1 MTEGLFLSPLGHL
14 PVDLAKSQA
23 GEEAEGSGGKSAKVT
38 RTLGRPRSAQEALEF
53 STWVYSVEP
62 GVEGAAARASGP
74 AGAGGLPRG
83 LHAGG
88 CVWPPFWYGGQVG
101 YLLTGAQVE
110 ELSQHHLSWSSHQ
123 PWEVEALIPS
133 YHEETEGP
141 GEQVIRPNPLVGGG
155 RARIRVQAS

>member
-1 MTEGLFLSPLGHL
+1 MTEGLLLSPLGHL

-23 GEEAEGSGGKSAKVT
+23 GEEAEGSGGKSARET

-74 AGAGGLPRG
+74 AGAGGLPRE

-88 CVWPPFWYGGQVG
+88 ASSLLSGMGGKWDICS
-101 YLLTGAQVE
+101 LEHKSKDCHSIT
-110 ELSQHHLSWSSHQ
+110 
-123 PWEVEALIPS
+123 
-133 YHEETEGP
+133 
-141 GEQVIRPNPLVGGG
+141 
-155 RARIRVQAS
+155 